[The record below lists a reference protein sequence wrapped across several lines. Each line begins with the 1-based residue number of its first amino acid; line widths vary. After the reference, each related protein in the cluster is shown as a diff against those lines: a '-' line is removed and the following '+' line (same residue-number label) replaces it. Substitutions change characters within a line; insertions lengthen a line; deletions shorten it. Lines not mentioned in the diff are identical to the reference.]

1 MFETIKNAFKIK
13 ELRKKVLYTLFM
25 LLIFRLCC
33 YIPTP
38 FINTEEV
45 SKIVETNGILTLLN
59 VINGGALANYTFMAM
74 GISPYINASIILQL
88 LMVVIPKLQ
97 DLQKEG
103 PEGRRK
109 INKITR
115 YSSIALALVQSVG
128 ICLSMQNAL
137 VADYKNMAW
146 FCYIVIGVVLS
157 AGTALAIWI
166 GERITEKGIGN
177 GMSLLIFLGIVS
189 RLPSTVGEYVN
200 SASTNSAMWWY
211 LVPIVIFIVAIVMA
225 IVAVDLGERRIPV
238 QYAKRVTGRKVYG
251 GANTYMPMKPN
262 GAGVLPMIFATAF
275 MSFPGIII
283 QMIGA
288 DDTPFGVFYT
298 NYLGQGTWVYAVINV
313 ALVIAFAFFYASIS
327 FNPEDTANDIQK
339 YGGFIQGI
347 RPGKPTA
354 DYLKKV
360 NKRLTLFAGLYL
372 AAISA
377 IPMIVSAIISSA
389 QLENMNQILSIAL
402 MFGSTGILIMVSVSI
417 EMVKQLESQMVM
429 NHYKGFLD

>member
-1 MFETIKNAFKIK
+1 MFNTIKNAFKIK
-13 ELRKKVLYTLFM
+13 ELRKKILYTLFM

-38 FINTEEV
+38 FIDTAATSE
-45 SKIVETNGILTLLN
+45 IVEKNGLLGLID
-59 VINGGALANYTFMAM
+59 VITGGSLANYTFMAM

-88 LMVVIPKLQ
+88 LTVVIPKLQ

-103 PEGRRK
+103 PEGRKK

-115 YSSIALALVQSVG
+115 YTSIGLALVQAIG
-128 ICLSMQNAL
+128 ICISMQNAI
-137 VADYKNMAW
+137 VESYQSIAW
-146 FCYIVIGVVLS
+146 FCYIVIGIVLS

-177 GMSLLIFLGIVS
+177 GISLLIFIGIVS
-189 RLPSTVGEYVN
+189 RLPAAVSSYISVAKDD
-200 SASTNSAMWWY
+200 SRMWWY
-211 LVPIVIFIVAIVMA
+211 LIPVVAAIALVIVVIVLVE
-225 IVAVDLGERRIPV
+225 LGERRIPV

-251 GANTYMPMKPN
+251 GASTYMPIKPN
-262 GAGVLPMIFATAF
+262 GAGVLPLIFAMAF
-275 MSFPGIII
+275 MTFPSILI
-283 QMIGA
+283 QMFWSNTGFA
-288 DDTPFGVFYT
+288 AFY
-298 NYLGQGTWVYAVINV
+298 NNWLGSGTWVYAIVSVVLI
-313 ALVIAFAFFYASIS
+313 IAFAFFYASIS
-327 FNPEDTANDIQK
+327 FNPEETASDIQK

-360 NKRLTLFAGLYL
+360 NRRFTLFAGIYL
-372 AAISA
+372 AVIAV
-377 IPMIVSAIISSA
+377 IPMIVSAIMNVSA
-389 QLENMNQILSIAL
+389 ITNANAILKLAL
-402 MFGSTGILIMVSVSI
+402 TFGSTGILIMVSVSI

>member
-1 MFETIKNAFKIK
+1 MFNTIKNAFKIK
-13 ELRKKVLYTLFM
+13 ELRKKILYTLFM

-38 FINTEEV
+38 FIDTAATSE
-45 SKIVETNGILTLLN
+45 IVEKNGLLGLID
-59 VINGGALANYTFMAM
+59 VITGGSLANYTFMAM

-88 LMVVIPKLQ
+88 LTVVIPKLQ

-103 PEGRRK
+103 PEGRKK

-115 YSSIALALVQSVG
+115 YTSIGLALVQAIG
-128 ICLSMQNAL
+128 ICISMQNAI
-137 VADYKNMAW
+137 VESYQSIAW
-146 FCYIVIGVVLS
+146 FCYIVIGIVLS

-177 GMSLLIFLGIVS
+177 GISLLIFIGIVS
-189 RLPSTVGEYVN
+189 RLPAAVSSYISVAKDD
-200 SASTNSAMWWY
+200 SRMWWY
-211 LVPIVIFIVAIVMA
+211 LIPVVAAIALVIVVIVLVE
-225 IVAVDLGERRIPV
+225 LGERRIPV

-251 GANTYMPMKPN
+251 GASTYMPIKPN
-262 GAGVLPMIFATAF
+262 GAGVLPLIFAMAF
-275 MSFPGIII
+275 MTFPSILI
-283 QMIGA
+283 QMFWSNTEFA
-288 DDTPFGVFYT
+288 AFY
-298 NYLGQGTWVYAVINV
+298 NNWLGSGTWVYAIVSVVLI
-313 ALVIAFAFFYASIS
+313 IAFAFFYASIS
-327 FNPEDTANDIQK
+327 FNPEETASDIQK

-360 NKRLTLFAGLYL
+360 NRRFTLFAGIYL
-372 AAISA
+372 AVIAV
-377 IPMIVSAIISSA
+377 IPMIVSAIMNVSA
-389 QLENMNQILSIAL
+389 ITNANAILKLAL
-402 MFGSTGILIMVSVSI
+402 TFGSTGILIMVSVSI

>member
-13 ELRKKVLYTLFM
+13 ELRNKIFYTLFM
-25 LLIFRLCC
+25 LLVFRLCC

-38 FINTEEV
+38 FID
-45 SKIVETNGILTLLN
+45 VEATKQAVGANGLLGLLDA
-59 VINGGALANYTFMAM
+59 INGGSLSNYTFMAM

-115 YSSIALALVQSVG
+115 YAAIVLALIQAIG
-128 ICLSMQNAL
+128 ICVSMQGAI
-137 VADYKNMAW
+137 VSSYRSMAW
-146 FCYIVIGVVLS
+146 FCYIVIGIVLA
-157 AGTALAIWI
+157 AGSALAIWI

-177 GMSLLIFLGIVS
+177 GISLLIFVGIVS
-189 RLPSTVGEYVN
+189 RLPVTATEYVTA
-200 SASTNSAMWWY
+200 ASGDARMWWY
-211 LVPIVIFIVAIVMA
+211 LIPVAIAVVAIVVA
-225 IVAVDLGERRIPV
+225 IVTVDLGERRIPV

-275 MSFPGIII
+275 MSIPGIII
-283 QMIGA
+283 QMVGSNSGFA
-288 DDTPFGVFYT
+288 QFYT
-298 NYLGQGTWVYAVINV
+298 RYLGQGTWVYLIINI
-313 ALVIAFAFFYASIS
+313 ALIIAFAYFYASIS

-360 NKRLTLFAGLYL
+360 NRRLTLFAGLYL
-372 AAISA
+372 AAIAA
-377 IPMIVSAIISSA
+377 IPMLASVIIGAAAI
-389 QLENMNQILSIAL
+389 EGGNQILSIAL
-402 MFGSTGILIMVSVSI
+402 TFGSTGVLIMVSVSI

>member
-1 MFETIKNAFKIK
+1 MFNTIKNAFKIK
-13 ELRKKVLYTLFM
+13 ELRKKILYTLFM

-38 FINTEEV
+38 FIDTAATSE
-45 SKIVETNGILTLLN
+45 IVEKNGLLGLID
-59 VINGGALANYTFMAM
+59 VITGGSLANYTFMAM

-88 LMVVIPKLQ
+88 LTVVIPKLQ

-103 PEGRRK
+103 PEGRKK

-115 YSSIALALVQSVG
+115 YTSIGLALVQAIG
-128 ICLSMQNAL
+128 ICISMQNAI
-137 VADYKNMAW
+137 VESYQSIAW
-146 FCYIVIGVVLS
+146 FCYIVIGIVLS

-177 GMSLLIFLGIVS
+177 GISLLIFIGIVS
-189 RLPSTVGEYVN
+189 RLPAAVSSYISVAKDD
-200 SASTNSAMWWY
+200 SRMWWY
-211 LVPIVIFIVAIVMA
+211 LIPVIAAIALVIVVIVLVE
-225 IVAVDLGERRIPV
+225 LGERRIPV

-251 GANTYMPMKPN
+251 GASTYMPIKPN
-262 GAGVLPMIFATAF
+262 GAGVLPLIFAMAF
-275 MSFPGIII
+275 MTFPSILI
-283 QMIGA
+283 QMFWSNTEFA
-288 DDTPFGVFYT
+288 AFY
-298 NYLGQGTWVYAVINV
+298 NNWLGSGTWVYAIVSVVLI
-313 ALVIAFAFFYASIS
+313 IAFAFFYASIS
-327 FNPEDTANDIQK
+327 FNPEETASDIQK

-360 NKRLTLFAGLYL
+360 NRRFTLFAGIYL
-372 AAISA
+372 AVIAV
-377 IPMIVSAIISSA
+377 IPMIVSAIMNVSA
-389 QLENMNQILSIAL
+389 ITNANAILKLAL
-402 MFGSTGILIMVSVSI
+402 TFGSTGILIMVSVSI

>member
-1 MFETIKNAFKIK
+1 MFNTIKNAFKIK
-13 ELRKKVLYTLFM
+13 ELRKKILYTLFM

-38 FINTEEV
+38 FIDTAATSE
-45 SKIVETNGILTLLN
+45 IVEKNGLLGLID
-59 VINGGALANYTFMAM
+59 VITGGSLANYTFMAM

-88 LMVVIPKLQ
+88 LTVVIPKLQ

-103 PEGRRK
+103 PEGRKK

-115 YSSIALALVQSVG
+115 YTSIGLALVQAIG
-128 ICLSMQNAL
+128 ICISMQNAI
-137 VADYKNMAW
+137 VESYQSIAW
-146 FCYIVIGVVLS
+146 FCYIVIGIVLS

-177 GMSLLIFLGIVS
+177 GISLLIFIGIVS
-189 RLPSTVGEYVN
+189 RLPAAVSSYISVAKDD
-200 SASTNSAMWWY
+200 SRMWWY
-211 LVPIVIFIVAIVMA
+211 LIPVIAAIALVIVVIVLVE
-225 IVAVDLGERRIPV
+225 LGERRIPV

-251 GANTYMPMKPN
+251 GASTYMPIKPN
-262 GAGVLPMIFATAF
+262 GAGVLPLIFAMAF
-275 MSFPGIII
+275 MTFPSILI
-283 QMIGA
+283 QMFWANTGFA
-288 DDTPFGVFYT
+288 AFY
-298 NYLGQGTWVYAVINV
+298 NNWLGSGTWVYAIVSVVLI
-313 ALVIAFAFFYASIS
+313 IAFAFFYASIS
-327 FNPEDTANDIQK
+327 FNPEETASDIQK

-360 NKRLTLFAGLYL
+360 NRRFTLFAGIYL
-372 AAISA
+372 AVIAV
-377 IPMIVSAIISSA
+377 IPMIVSAIMNVSA
-389 QLENMNQILSIAL
+389 ITNANAILKLAL
-402 MFGSTGILIMVSVSI
+402 TFGSTGILIMVSVSI

>member
-38 FINTEEV
+38 FIDTSVANDLV
-45 SKIVETNGILTLLN
+45 SKNGLLSLLD
-59 VINGGALANYTFMAM
+59 VINGGSLANYTFMAM

-97 DLQKEG
+97 DMQKEG
-103 PEGRRK
+103 PEGRKK

-115 YSSIALALVQSVG
+115 YSAIALALVQSIG
-128 ICLSMQNAL
+128 ICMSMEG
-137 VADYKNMAW
+137 VIMESYRSMAW

-177 GMSLLIFLGIVS
+177 GISLLIFIGIVS
-189 RLPSTVGEYVN
+189 RLPATAGQYIQAAQSN
-200 SASTNSAMWWY
+200 ADMWWY
-211 LVPIVIFIVAIVMA
+211 LILIIPFIALIVVAIVT
-225 IVAVDLGERRIPV
+225 VDLGERRIPV

-251 GANTYMPMKPN
+251 GANTYMPIKPN

-283 QMIGA
+283 QMVGA
-288 DDTPFGVFYT
+288 GNSDFGRFYT
-298 NYLGQGTWVYAVINV
+298 QWLGQGTWVYAIISVVLI
-313 ALVIAFAFFYASIS
+313 IAFAYFYASIS
-327 FNPEDTANDIQK
+327 FNPEETASDIQK

-360 NKRLTLFAGLYL
+360 NSRLTLFAGLYL
-372 AAISA
+372 AAIA
-377 IPMIVSAIISSA
+377 VIPMIASAIVG
-389 QLENMNQILSIAL
+389 QTENANQILNLAL
-402 MFGSTGILIMVSVSI
+402 TFGSTGILIMVSVSI